1 MKIFN
6 YFENYTLRSKK
17 LKSYILWKNIHSKL
31 LNKEHLNTSLRES
44 LKVLASKVNNN
55 WD

>member
-1 MKIFN
+1 MKIFP
-6 YFENYTLRSKK
+6 YFENHPLRSKK

-31 LNKEHLNTSLRES
+31 LKKEHLNPSLRES
-44 LKVLASKVNNN
+44 LKVLASKVNNT